1 MTAPL
6 WMQRHTTMLVVVLFR
21 ATGWLT
27 EPQSLIPPG
36 PHNTM
41 QAMQNALQTL
51 VGPYAKLS
59 AVGKLIPM
67 QSSQAMDTMDS
78 NTRKKLPKP

>member
-1 MTAPL
+1 
-6 WMQRHTTMLVVVLFR
+6 MLVVVLFC

-51 VGPYAKLS
+51 VGPYAKLL
-59 AVGKLIPM
+59 AFGKLIPT
-67 QSSQAMDTMDS
+67 QSSQAMDTMTPICERSSQTMNVTCS
-78 NTRKKLPKP
+78 NHHIKD